1 MNFNFII
8 LLLGISFSYIA
19 MEQSAVIRDVPLNW
33 TEARNECRETN
44 SHLLNFFEMK
54 NRLDYFKSALIQN
67 TKYWVAETW
76 KEKIYFVKG
85 CQSKIQGLS
94 MVIDQGNIFSE
105 CVKYCENQNYTTIGL
120 QGSTCSCIVK
130 ENFENLESN
139 SCDIECAWNNI
150 SCRAEKCS
158 FAIYQLAKDVPQRL
172 PGDLF
177 DDCVYYNTIIKF
189 SRDDCNKKYHFIC
202 QGNNGELK
210 VHDILFTWMEAYEN
224 CSKEHMI
231 LANINKNTM
240 LGIRHIEDNKK
251 YWIGLRQMYIYQKDM
266 KSFLCSFIQKYNSI
280 GLLTYSREDC
290 SINTPYLCLEG
301 KERSIYVLHEIF
313 YLHLLLQSVK

>member
-158 FAIYQLAKDVPQRL
+158 FAIYQLAK
-172 PGDLF
+172 
-177 DDCVYYNTIIKF
+177 
-189 SRDDCNKKYHFIC
+189 
-202 QGNNGELK
+202 GNNGELK

>member
-202 QGNNGELK
+202 Q
-210 VHDILFTWMEAYEN
+210 
-224 CSKEHMI
+224 
-231 LANINKNTM
+231 
-240 LGIRHIEDNKK
+240 
-251 YWIGLRQMYIYQKDM
+251 DM